1 MKLIGLCMYLV
12 LVLFRFV
19 LQLAGLALTVLMTFV
34 FVPLF
39 AVWAF
44 WSITEEEKQ
53 RRRDA

>member
-19 LQLAGLALTVLMTFV
+19 LQLAGLALTMLMTFV